1 MRTLLTAAAVLACAA
16 PALAQTAPGSSTPQ
30 TGSAR
35 SSSAADARLRTV
47 RFDPAQ
53 VTTLRGRVGVQSMI
67 TFRSD
72 ERIENVAVGDSAT
85 WQVTPNRRADALFVK
100 PMEANARTNLT
111 VITTRR
117 TYLFDLVADRR
128 GEPTYALSFTYA
140 EPPIVDAE
148 PETALAAAPAAPE
161 LAAAGAPAAAPLAL
175 NFAWR
180 TEGAARLLPQQVFD
194 DGHATYLRWAPGS
207 PMPAIL
213 RPSAG
218 GGEEPVNYAVV
229 NDYVT
234 VDGTPGA
241 LVLRSGQERAVLT
254 RGAAARPL
262 QTAER

>member
-1 MRTLLTAAAVLACAA
+1 MRTAFLLMTALAVSAPAPAAAQTLPAA
-16 PALAQTAPGSSTPQ
+16 RAP
-30 TGSAR
+30 SA
-35 SSSAADARLRTV
+35 AADARLRTV

-72 ERIENVAVGDSAT
+72 ERIENVAVGDSST

-100 PMEANARTNLT
+100 PMEASARTNLT

-161 LAAAGAPAAAPLAL
+161 TAAAAAPAAAPLAL

-207 PMPAIL
+207 TMPAIL
-213 RPSAG
+213 RPSSG

-241 LVLRSGQERAVLT
+241 LVLRSGAERAVLT
-254 RGAAARPL
+254 RGAVGRPL